1 VEQSLQIGERR
12 PIGYGGSVQ
21 EIREPAGVATFGEC
35 ALAPPLAE
43 VLARR
48 GIGRLYA
55 HQAETIEAVRAG
67 RSVILCAPTASG
79 KTEAYL
85 VAAVEAALQGRRSL
99 LLFPTK
105 ALARDQLARFAEL
118 EPLGLRAA
126 VYDGDTPEKE
136 RRRIRQDVPHF
147 ILTNPDMLHLMLL
160 SSRSFRAVW
169 ETLGLLVLDDVH
181 VYTGAFGGHVAQ
193 ILKRLRRMCAV
204 RGSRLQVVAC
214 SATIH
219 NPAEFALGLLSQRLN
234 VIRGEARRSPV
245 RHRIV
250 NPPYIGT
257 DRRESYLTRTLRIVE
272 ELLEEGRGKILVFA
286 NAHVSAEAL
295 GAMASERGVGGVAV
309 YRAGL
314 LDRERRELEARF
326 RGGELRVLVTTSA
339 LELGIDVGAV
349 DAVVL
354 AGYPGS
360 ATRVRQRIGRAG
372 RKGQEALAVLV
383 ARDNPLDQYFVD
395 HPYEYVAGE
404 PESAYV
410 HAQSPEIAR
419 PHVVAF
425 VRDLPDEA
433 EWIERFFNDGEAL
446 LAQVVAEG
454 LVTQRDR
461 DGRWIPTR
469 EGIARVFHL
478 NVRGAAARVRILD
491 LERDEVIGNRERHQ
505 AMLELFSGAIY
516 LHGGRRY
523 RVMFLD
529 LERGVAGVRPAADAN
544 VRTTPLFDREAEVVE
559 QLAARTCH
567 DAPLAFGR
575 IRITTTV
582 HGYLRRDLYRGT
594 ILDRRELADPL
605 SFELDT
611 QGLWMDFPHRVNAG
625 VRFAEGLHA
634 VEHTSIHMLPVVTG
648 ADPTETGGLSYPAGR
663 MYVYDGFPGG
673 SGLTR
678 VAHERFEEVLAK
690 ALDRLAQ
697 CGCERGCPGCILDPQ
712 CGNANEYLDK
722 AAGREILERLLEAER
737 ELPGVGPSPLG
748 PG

>member
-1 VEQSLQIGERR
+1 
-12 PIGYGGSVQ
+12 
-21 EIREPAGVATFGEC
+21 
-35 ALAPPLAE
+35 
-43 VLARR
+43 
-48 GIGRLYA
+48 
-55 HQAETIEAVRAG
+55 
-67 RSVILCAPTASG
+67 
-79 KTEAYL
+79 
-85 VAAVEAALQGRRSL
+85 
-99 LLFPTK
+99 
-105 ALARDQLARFAEL
+105 
-118 EPLGLRAA
+118 
-126 VYDGDTPEKE
+126 
-136 RRRIRQDVPHF
+136 
-147 ILTNPDMLHLMLL
+147 
-160 SSRSFRAVW
+160 
-169 ETLGLLVLDDVH
+169 LLVLDDVH

-234 VIRGEARRSPV
+234 VIRGEGRRSPV
-245 RHRIV
+245 LHRIV
-250 NPPYIGT
+250 NPPYVGR
-257 DRRESYLTRTLRIVE
+257 DRRESYLTRALRIVE
-272 ELLEEGRGKILVFA
+272 ELLEERRKILVFA

-314 LDRERRELEARF
+314 LDRERRELEAKF

-419 PHVVAF
+419 PHLVAF

-433 EWIERFFNDGEAL
+433 EWIERFFTDGEVL
-446 LAQVVAEG
+446 LAQAVAEG
-454 LVTQRDR
+454 LVTQRES

-478 NVRGAAARVRILD
+478 NVRGAEARVRILD
-491 LERDEVIGNRERHQ
+491 LERDEVIGDRERHQ
-505 AMLELFSGAIY
+505 AMLELFPGAIY

-529 LERGVAGVRPAADAN
+529 LERGVVGVRPAADGH

-559 QLAARTCH
+559 QLAERTCH
-567 DAPLAFGR
+567 DAPLGFGR

-582 HGYLRRDLYRGT
+582 HGYLRRDIFRGT
-594 ILDRRELADPL
+594 ILDRRELATH
-605 SFELDT
+605 S
-611 QGLWMDFPHRVNAG
+611 RS
-625 VRFAEGLHA
+625 
-634 VEHTSIHMLPVVTG
+634 TSRRRGSGWTSPPRERG
-648 ADPTETGGLSYPAGR
+648 AASPKACTRWSTRASTCPSSRRRPTETGGLSYPRADVR
-663 MYVYDGFPGG
+663 P
-673 SGLTR
+673 R
-678 VAHERFEEVLAK
+678 
-690 ALDRLAQ
+690 RLP
-697 CGCERGCPGCILDPQ
+697 E
-712 CGNANEYLDK
+712 
-722 AAGREILERLLEAER
+722 
-737 ELPGVGPSPLG
+737 GVGSPASPTTGSRKCWRRRSIVWRSAAASGGVPGASSTRSAATPTSTSTRRRVGRSWRGFWAPNASCLASARRPWGRAEPSW
-748 PG
+748 

>member
-1 VEQSLQIGERR
+1 VELSLQFGECR
-12 PIGYGGSVQ
+12 PVGNGGSVQ
-21 EIREPAGVATFGEC
+21 DVREPAGVATFGEC
-35 ALAPPLAE
+35 TLAPPLAE
-43 VLARR
+43 ILARR
-48 GIGRLYA
+48 GVERLYT

-85 VAAVEAALQGRRSL
+85 VPAVEAALQGRRTL

-105 ALARDQLARFAEL
+105 ALARDQLARFTEL
-118 EPLGLRAA
+118 EPLGVRAA

-136 RRRIRQDVPHF
+136 RRSIREDLPQLV
-147 ILTNPDMLHLMLL
+147 LTNPDMLHLMLL
-160 SSRSFRAVW
+160 GSRSFRAMW

-193 ILKRLRRMCAV
+193 ILKRLRRICAV

-219 NPAEFALGLLSQRLN
+219 NPAEFALGLLSQHLK
-234 VIRGEARRSPV
+234 VVRGEARRSPV
-245 RHRIV
+245 LHRIV
-250 NPPYIGT
+250 NPPYVGT
-257 DRRESYLTRTLRIVE
+257 DRRESYLTRTLRTME
-272 ELLEEGRGKILVFA
+272 ELLEERRKVLVFA

-295 GAMASERGVGGVAV
+295 ALMASERGLDRVAV

-314 LDRERRELEARF
+314 LDRDRRELEAKF
-326 RGGELRVLVTTSA
+326 RAGELRVLVTTSA
-339 LELGIDVGAV
+339 LELGIDIGAV

-372 RKGQEALAVLV
+372 RQGQEALAVLV

-395 HPYEYVAGE
+395 HPHEYVAGE

-419 PHVVAF
+419 PHLVAF

-433 EWIERFFNDGEAL
+433 DWIERFFTDGEVL
-446 LAQVVAEG
+446 LAQAVAEG
-454 LVTQRDR
+454 LVTQRDS
-461 DGRWIPTR
+461 DGRWVPTR
-469 EGIARVFHL
+469 EGIARVYHL
-478 NVRGAAARVRILD
+478 NLRGAGARVRILD
-491 LERDEVIGNRERHQ
+491 LDRDEVIGDRERHQ
-505 AMLELFSGAIY
+505 AMLELFPGALY
-516 LHGGRRY
+516 LHGGRRH

-529 LERGVAGVRPAADAN
+529 LERDVAGVRSAAGEH
-544 VRTTPLFDREAEVVE
+544 VRTTALFDRDAEIVE
-559 QLAARTCH
+559 PLAERICY
-567 DAPLAFGR
+567 DAPLGFGR

-582 HGYLRRDLYRGT
+582 HGYLRRDLHRGK
-594 ILDRRELADPL
+594 ILGRRELAEPL
-605 SFELDT
+605 SFELET
-611 QGLWMDFPHRVNAG
+611 QGLWMDFPDRVSAG
-625 VRFAEGLHA
+625 LAFAEGLHA

-648 ADPTETGGLSYPAGR
+648 ADPTETGGLSYPSGR

-678 VAHERFEEVLAK
+678 VAHERFEEVLGK
-690 ALDRLAQ
+690 AFDRLAH

-712 CGNANEYLDK
+712 CGNANEHLDK
-722 AAGREILERLLEAER
+722 AAGREILERLMGAER
-737 ELPGVGPSPLG
+737 ELPGLGPSPLG